1 MLIPHTPEMS
11 ITRFQDKG
19 GIVDLGIKGKKVLV
33 TGTGRGLGYAIAL
46 TLAEEGAK
54 VAAISRKR
62 ENLDK
67 LMEEI
72 GGTENGHYV
81 IVCNLAE
88 EGAPQKILE
97 ELNDNFGFIDILVNN
112 LGGTLDIVDPLCSI
126 QDWRDIF
133 RFNLEVAIELNNL
146 VIPKMKE
153 LGWGRIVNICS
164 TASMENNGPVTYCTV
179 KAAFLA
185 YTRCMGRVLAK
196 DGIVM
201 SAVLP
206 GAINTEGGHWEK
218 ALKERPEHAKKYLE
232 ERCPLGRFGNSRDI
246 GYMVAFLSSNL
257 AEFSQGSII
266 PVDGGQSRHFF
277 SQ

>member
-1 MLIPHTPEMS
+1 MSYAHSSYPEMS

-81 IVCNLAE
+81 IACNLTE

-153 LGWGRIVNICS
+153 LGWGRIVNIGGLS
-164 TASMENNGPVTYCTV
+164 GHIGAKSRAHVVTSKAALVGLTKAISMEFLEKGVTCNCV
-179 KAAFLA
+179 VPGF
-185 YTRCMGRVLAK
+185 
-196 DGIVM
+196 IVDFD
-201 SAVLP
+201 SKETSLK
-206 GAINTEGGHWEK
+206 GHWLK
-218 ALKERPEHAKKYLE
+218 HPQTPNLALNRFGKPDEVAEVIANLCKKERP
-232 ERCPLGRFGNSRDI
+232 RIGRLI
-246 GYMVAFLSSNL
+246 L
-257 AEFSQGSII
+257 
-266 PVDGGQSRHFF
+266 HH
-277 SQ
+277 